1 MCELCCFVILLPQ
14 LAQDTE
20 IRLLTHSQCTIYRQ
34 EKSFPE
40 KFSLESYFR
49 CFGDNFVKKW
59 HKPVNSCIIYVF
71 NNVRPLISPTIIS
84 CGKSCFLPCTCTS
97 IILILTLRIGTYG
110 KKISLLYDFSSSD
123 LYSFLIDKNIRI
135 YLYWLKIIRYTIST
149 SYILNSLS
157 VP

>member
-49 CFGDNFVKKW
+49 C
-59 HKPVNSCIIYVF
+59 
-71 NNVRPLISPTIIS
+71 LET
-84 CGKSCFLPCTCTS
+84 
-97 IILILTLRIGTYG
+97 
-110 KKISLLYDFSSSD
+110 ISL
-123 LYSFLIDKNIRI
+123 KND
-135 YLYWLKIIRYTIST
+135 TNQST
-149 SYILNSLS
+149 P
-157 VP
+157 V